1 MDVYSFGNVKK
12 NPLRIAVFISTASC
26 FCISSDY
33 SWPFCGRLVFLLKFT
48 SRVIL
53 ADIHNDS
60 VILAKN
66 PRIILGS
73 KLLAGGVCCF
83 CQAGGSLDSE
93 TRITEQV
100 PTFRNVTHA
109 GDACRQRGCH
119 MEAWP

>member
-1 MDVYSFGNVKK
+1 M
-12 NPLRIAVFISTASC
+12 LLH
-26 FCISSDY
+26 SDY

-83 CQAGGSLDSE
+83 YQAGGSLDSE
-93 TRITEQV
+93 MRITEQV
-100 PTFRNVTHA
+100 PTLRNVTHA